1 MRKTPLKSCS
11 VSVSSRS
18 SMKMIPSAPMRSNSV
33 TMTPYRHCASLI
45 GADLLVL
52 LSDIDGLFTDD
63 PHTNPNAELIETVE
77 KLDEKYLNMAKDTT
91 GSDVGTGG
99 MATKL
104 NAARIASYSG
114 ADMIIANAKDVG
126 VLHKIFEDDFIGTVF
141 LSNKDED
148 FYIPDF
154 IEENMG

>member
-1 MRKTPLKSCS
+1 MKFRLGVIPIVNENDT
-11 VSVSSRS
+11 VSTYE
-18 SMKMIPSAPMRSNSV
+18 IQFGDNDTLSAIV
-33 TMTPYRHCASLI
+33 ASLI

-114 ADMIIANAKDVG
+114 ADMIIANEKDVG